1 MPRLHNNRNLH
12 IENMSNVKRK
22 KKLGNSMVNREKKNA
37 TTVTL
42 SYQYGFICVLFGWT
56 EDFFRTFSSSSSF
69 FFSMPCSFFWKVS
82 LAWLLK
88 SIESCMKCIAIDWVI
103 KLLQIDWMCR
113 MCGGSQRAN
122 EQASEPARTWNCM
135 SVYI

>member
-22 KKLGNSMVNREKKNA
+22 KKLGNSMVNREKKKCNDSDS
-37 TTVTL
+37 VL
-42 SYQYGFICVLFGWT
+42 SVWIYLCAFWLNRRFFSYFLLF
-56 EDFFRTFSSSSSF
+56 FFV